1 MRVSELVEHWARKPE
16 AGEVIEMPVAMALDD
31 AAKIEALAEMF
42 AAGDSRAILRDL
54 IHAALL
60 EIEASFAYVPGER
73 AVAYDEQGDP
83 IFEDVGLTPRF
94 IELKKRHLTRLRD
107 KG

>member
-16 AGEVIEMPVAMALDD
+16 AGEVIEVPIVMALDD

-42 AAGDSRAILRDL
+42 AAGDSRTILRDL
-54 IHAALL
+54 IHAALR
-60 EIEASFAYVPGER
+60 EVEASFAYVPGQR
-73 AVAYDEQGDP
+73 VVAQDEQGDP
-83 IFEDVGLTPRF
+83 IYEDIGLTPRF
-94 IELKKRHLTRLRD
+94 VELRKRHFARLRG